1 MRAPARGQANV
12 STPRI
17 IFAGTPEFARVS
29 LAALLDAGL
38 APVAVLTQP
47 DRPAGRG
54 RKLTPSPVKELAVSR
69 EIAVLQ
75 PRTLRDDDVVR
86 DLARLRPDLMIVAA
100 YGLILPQP
108 VLDVPV
114 RGCLNVHASLLPRWR
129 GAAPIQAAILAG
141 DPETGVCLMQMGPG
155 LDDGPVHA
163 SKALAIGER
172 ETAGELHD
180 RIAAAGAALLVEKLP
195 GILAGNSLPEP
206 QDATQATYAPK
217 IAAADAAL
225 DWQRTAAE
233 LDRAVRA
240 YDPVPGA
247 FFMLRDERIKCWQA
261 HAGPGADAGPGT
273 VLAADAAGIV
283 VACGAGALHMTLLQR
298 PGKRRVSAAEFAAQL
313 DLTGRRL

>member
-1 MRAPARGQANV
+1 MRAPAREQANV

-29 LAALLDAGL
+29 LAALLESGL
-38 APVAVLTQP
+38 APVTVLTQP

-54 RKLTPSPVKELAVSR
+54 RKLTPSPVKELAVSHQ
-69 EIAVLQ
+69 IPVQQ
-75 PRTLRDDDVVR
+75 PRTLRDDDIVR
-86 DLARLRPDLMIVAA
+86 ELAGLRPDLLIVAA
-100 YGLILPQP
+100 YGLILPQA

-141 DPETGVCLMQMGPG
+141 DTETGVCLMQMGPG

-163 SKALAIGER
+163 CRTLAIGGR

-180 RIAAAGAALLVEKLP
+180 RMAAAGAALLVEKLP
-195 GILAGNSLPEP
+195 AILAGNSVPVP
-206 QDATQATYAPK
+206 QDALLATYAPK
-217 IAAADAAL
+217 IAAADAGL
-225 DWQRTAAE
+225 DWRRSAAE
-233 LDRAVRA
+233 LDLAVRA

-247 FFMLRDERIKCWQA
+247 YFMLGDERIKCWQA
-261 HAGPGADAGPGT
+261 HAGPGADAEPGT
-273 VLAADAAGIV
+273 VLAADAAGVV

-313 DLTGRRL
+313 DLAGRRL